1 MKKIG
6 YIYAV
11 VTRCL
16 ARNITPEIA
25 LELIRKELETE

>member
-11 VTRCL
+11 VTMCF
-16 ARNITPEIA
+16 AKDITPEIA
-25 LELIRKELETE
+25 LELIRKELETK